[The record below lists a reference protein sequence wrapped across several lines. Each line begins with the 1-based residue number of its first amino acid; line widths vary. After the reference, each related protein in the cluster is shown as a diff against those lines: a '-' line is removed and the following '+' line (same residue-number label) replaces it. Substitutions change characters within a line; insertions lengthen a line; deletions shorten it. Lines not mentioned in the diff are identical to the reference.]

1 MGFAAPGQD
10 ESVPI
15 ESADPCLIC
24 AGVVDIC
31 EFDSEVSTADLDGA
45 SALRAAA
52 CSSSIRL
59 LCRTSAEDSTALS
72 RLSVCACVCV
82 QVIFTVV
89 TVLGSKYFGAGR
101 REMLKKFV
109 SSTLT
114 SLQPVCFSR
123 QKRFDHAE

>member
-1 MGFAAPGQD
+1 MPLETIEKVEVRTDHCTGQD

-15 ESADPCLIC
+15 ESADPRLIC

-72 RLSVCACVCV
+72 RPLCVRVCV
-82 QVIFTVV
+82 RAGDIHCRHCPRLQV
-89 TVLGSKYFGAGR
+89 LRGR
-101 REMLKKFV
+101 APR
-109 SSTLT
+109 
-114 SLQPVCFSR
+114 
-123 QKRFDHAE
+123 DA